1 MECTFAFTVQEEVG
15 CRGAFGAAFSVNP
28 EIALVL
34 ETTTAA
40 DLASTPGHKQ
50 VCTLGKG
57 PVVPFM
63 DGGSVADRGLFE
75 LMRDLA
81 EENQIPWQ
89 TKHYIAGGNDASVIQ
104 RNREGA
110 RTIVVSAAVRYLH
123 APASV
128 AHLGDCD
135 HILNLA
141 RLFIGAIAGQE
152 E

>member
-1 MECTFAFTVQEEVG
+1 
-15 CRGAFGAAFSVNP
+15 
-28 EIALVL
+28 
-34 ETTTAA
+34 
-40 DLASTPGHKQ
+40 
-50 VCTLGKG
+50 
-57 PVVPFM
+57 M

-81 EENQIPWQ
+81 DENQIPWQ
-89 TKHYIAGGNDASVIQ
+89 TKNYISGGNDASAIQ
-104 RNREGA
+104 RSREGV

-128 AHLGDCD
+128 ACLGDFD

-152 E
+152 D

>member
-1 MECTFAFTVQEEVG
+1 
-15 CRGAFGAAFSVNP
+15 
-28 EIALVL
+28 
-34 ETTTAA
+34 
-40 DLASTPGHKQ
+40 
-50 VCTLGKG
+50 
-57 PVVPFM
+57 
-63 DGGSVADRGLFE
+63 
-75 LMRDLA
+75 MRDLA

-104 RNREGA
+104 RSREGA

-128 AHLGDCD
+128 AHLGDFD